1 MTFLEPVI
9 AAVVAA
15 VIGAG
20 TGAVAVFL
28 QKNKTSQMLLK
39 YGPVVK
45 KAYDIIDPVLDQNL
59 RKWKGSQVDKAFELA
74 IESVADG
81 KLSKEEVRSLG
92 FAMAQ
97 AWLPQKAAD
106 KVRQFEKMA
115 TPAPEL
121 IAAAKIASKVNSV
134 IN

>member
-9 AAVVAA
+9 AALVAA
-15 VIGAG
+15 LVGAG
-20 TGAVAVFL
+20 AGAAAVFFK
-28 QKNKTSQMLLK
+28 KNKTSQMLLK

-59 RKWKGSQVDKAFELA
+59 RKWKGSQVSKAFELT

-81 KLSKEEVRSLG
+81 KLSKEEIRALS
-92 FAMAQ
+92 FEMAQ

-121 IAAAKIASKVNSV
+121 LAAANIAAKVNAALH
-134 IN
+134 